1 MATSSISYILDIC
14 IRTITF
20 NKVGGVRIRL
30 NTWIMLVA
38 VCMIAAVSAVTVAD
52 RLPSQVP
59 ENQKISISTIID
71 VVGFVSDSTSMS
83 WTIDDSDLPV
93 TTSRLDSGNGTTGFV
108 LTTAEQN
115 ALAWAKANTHGLTYE
130 TGTGS
135 SGVILGSIQV
145 PDYMLDD
152 LAFPNIDP
160 SDPWWGLTWQ
170 AILNRLDTSSY
181 TKGTDTAYGSLHD
194 GRLYPGESIAI
205 ITFSDSIRT
214 NGGHLML
221 NKDVGFDSGNKGKG
235 LNNLESEKVLSY
247 ESIDGSFLVG
257 SEEWSLDVAGNYKD
271 TADSIRCVFA
281 SGSDNVLPAFCN
293 VVKARSELINFN
305 SGQVSTK
312 GGLRAVAATAD
323 VPAGLFYQIAVT
335 PLSNSGSGYAEGTVK
350 TQFAGSIMEARGKND
365 EPSATNQWSDKSSVS
380 GGIKNFQKTFGYESG
395 FSV

>member
-1 MATSSISYILDIC
+1 MA
-14 IRTITF
+14 
-20 NKVGGVRIRL
+20 
-30 NTWIMLVA
+30 
-38 VCMIAAVSAVTVAD
+38 VAD

-71 VVGFVSDSTSMS
+71 VVGFVSEKTSMS
-83 WTIDDSDLPV
+83 WTIDDSELDV
-93 TTSRLDSGNGTTGFV
+93 STSTLGSDSTSLV
-108 LTTAEQN
+108 LTTAEQK
-115 ALAWAKANTHGLTYE
+115 ALASAAASMYGLTYE

-135 SGVILGSIQV
+135 SGVILGSLQV
-145 PDYMLDD
+145 PDEVLDD
-152 LAFPNIDP
+152 LAFPNIDS
-160 SDPWWGLTWQ
+160 SDPWWGLSWQ
-170 AILNRLDTSSY
+170 DILDQLSELSY
-181 TKGTDTAYGSLHD
+181 TSDSDTVYSGIHD

-205 ITFSDSIRT
+205 ITFSDSIMT

-271 TADSIRCVFA
+271 TGDSIRCVFA
-281 SGSDNVLPAFCN
+281 SASDSVIPAFCN
-293 VVKARSELINFN
+293 AVKAKSELINFN

-312 GGLRAVAATAD
+312 GGLRAVAATGD

-350 TQFAGSIMEARGKND
+350 TQFAGSIMEARGTND
-365 EPSATNQWSDKSSVS
+365 EPAATNQWSDKTTVS

-395 FSV
+395 VSV